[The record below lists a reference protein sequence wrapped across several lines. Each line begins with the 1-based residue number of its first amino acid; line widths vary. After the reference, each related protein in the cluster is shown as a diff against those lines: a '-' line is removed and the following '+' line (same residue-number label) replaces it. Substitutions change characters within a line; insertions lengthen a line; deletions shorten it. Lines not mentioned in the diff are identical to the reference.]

1 MIEIIHSVCISS
13 KKKQKSIRIQYFYK
27 LVNSK
32 EMYALVLKK
41 TSRRLLKEKVNFLR
55 ASLSTDNGRP

>member
-1 MIEIIHSVCISS
+1 MIEISHSVCISS

-32 EMYALVLKK
+32 KMRALLFKK
-41 TSRRLLKEKVNFLR
+41 GVVQLLEEKVNFLK
-55 ASLSTDNGRP
+55 ASLSTENGRL

>member
-1 MIEIIHSVCISS
+1 MIEISHSVCISS

-32 EMYALVLKK
+32 KMRALLFKK
-41 TSRRLLKEKVNFLR
+41 GVVQLLEE
-55 ASLSTDNGRP
+55 